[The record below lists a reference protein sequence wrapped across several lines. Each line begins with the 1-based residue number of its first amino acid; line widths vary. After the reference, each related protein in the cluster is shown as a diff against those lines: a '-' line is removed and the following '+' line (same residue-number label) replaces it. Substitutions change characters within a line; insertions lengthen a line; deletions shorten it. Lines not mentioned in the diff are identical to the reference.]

1 MQCRVTRRRAFPAYF
16 MGAAPFISCI
26 TENFLILQEAL
37 RRISQFRAFCKN
49 VLFLCQVFF
58 LQFLEI
64 RIFARS
70 LSSKTRRYSTARQ
83 MQCRVTRCRA
93 FPAYFMGAAPCI
105 SCIIENFLILQEAL
119 RRISQFRA
127 FCKNDLFLCQ
137 VFFLPFLEIR
147 IFARSLS
154 SKTR

>member
-1 MQCRVTRRRAFPAYF
+1 
-16 MGAAPFISCI
+16 MGAAPRISSIFHGRGAVHSCI